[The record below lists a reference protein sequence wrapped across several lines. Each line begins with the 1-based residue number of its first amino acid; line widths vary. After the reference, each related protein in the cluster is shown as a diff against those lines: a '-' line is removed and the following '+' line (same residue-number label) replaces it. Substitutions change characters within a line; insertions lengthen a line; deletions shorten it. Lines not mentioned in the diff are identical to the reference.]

1 MARHLPTQKLS
12 PKQQALRD
20 LDEARALLG
29 AHVQLASEALN
40 PRELLRHSLQKHAWA
55 WGLAACVGGALIW
68 RLASPSRRGKF
79 DRDISGASDRKNS
92 FIALLMQP
100 VLGMARQAAL
110 KFGSQFL
117 QTYLT
122 TQFPH
127 HAATSTTAPDAS
139 QDHV

>member
-1 MARHLPTQKLS
+1 MARNIPTQKLS
-12 PKQQALRD
+12 PKEQALRD
-20 LDEARALLG
+20 LDEARTQLG

-55 WGLAACVGGALIW
+55 WALAACVGGTLVW
-68 RLASPSRRGKF
+68 KLASPSRRRKF
-79 DRDISGASDRKNS
+79 DRDISGASDKKNG

-110 KFGSQFL
+110 KYGSQFL

-122 TQFPH
+122 TQFSHP
-127 HAATSTTAPDAS
+127 AATSTTAPDAS